1 MLVVIPSATFAQI
14 DISRISVELGVVRNY
29 QLSFFWDKINS
40 ISPGIKLGGKFI
52 EDYFEWDF
60 SISYWDDGVNDL
72 LPITDGFTFSYSS
85 TSLSAAFNY
94 YPEKV
99 AIPIHFIS
107 GLSTRFVNKKYIGGE
122 DMGGNIGKSSS
133 FILYTLDFGAGLN
146 FTITQTIRIRGDVL
160 LFMPFNKKDF
170 LFENGWGGSA
180 KLGMDYFLK

>member
-1 MLVVIPSATFAQI
+1 LIIIPSAAFAQT
-14 DISRISVELGVVRNY
+14 DISRVSVELGAVRNY
-29 QLSFFWDKINS
+29 QSSFIMDKLYS
-40 ISPGIKLGGKFI
+40 FSPGIKLGGRFI
-52 EDYFEWDF
+52 ENYLEWDF

-72 LPITDGFTFSYSS
+72 LPISDGFTFSYSS
-85 TSLSAAFNY
+85 TILSAALNY

-107 GLSTRFVNKKYIGGE
+107 GLSTRFVNRKYIGGE

-146 FTITQTIRIRGDVL
+146 FTITKTIRIRGDVL

-170 LFENGWGGSA
+170 LFEKGWGGSA